1 MAPIFERDI
10 NPYETP
16 LMPAPIGEL
25 RAWPNR
31 IPQPPAPQGTQQT
44 DPRAG
49 DYRESLVGQE
59 GLDARYIAAFGPTD
73 DAISRIKMIRIT
85 VTLDDPNNRLAD
97 GQQYQY
103 VVALP

>member
-1 MAPIFERDI
+1 M
-10 NPYETP
+10 
-16 LMPAPIGEL
+16 
-25 RAWPNR
+25 NR
-31 IPQPPAPQGTQQT
+31 LPQPPAPTGVLAT
-44 DPRAG
+44 DPRSG

-73 DAISRIKMIRIT
+73 DAASRIKMIRIT
-85 VTLDDPNNRLAD
+85 VTLDDPNNRLAE